1 MNMEYDLYILAE
13 LSYKKEHS
21 DLSDEELFP
30 SNWYSIKDYRFKTLI
45 IDEALEKNIL
55 IKDTKKY
62 IEALEGSK

>member
-30 SNWYSIKDYRFKTLI
+30 NNWYSIKDYRAKTLI

-55 IKDTKKY
+55 IKETEKY
-62 IEALEGSK
+62 KDILEGTK